1 MNKFPELQAKDLY
14 IAGESYAGIYVPRL
28 VERIDWYIGNCT
40 QNKSCQYI
48 PNLKGFMVGNGIT
61 DYKYDNADT

>member
-14 IAGESYAGIYVPRL
+14 IAGESYGGIYVPRL

-40 QNKSCQYI
+40 QN
-48 PNLKGFMVGNGIT
+48 
-61 DYKYDNADT
+61 